1 MRSGYNSLMKITI
14 RRSGG
19 FGGTLLNK
27 TFEVR
32 TESLPRRAAD
42 EVQRTLDTLPVAAP
56 LAKAG
61 RTKGGADMFRYEVTI
76 EGPDGPVVLSF
87 DDGSVPEA
95 FKPAWSILRPRM
107 KG

>member
-1 MRSGYNSLMKITI
+1 MRSGYNTLMKITI

-27 TFEVR
+27 TFEVQ
-32 TESLPRRAAD
+32 TDSLPGRAAD
-42 EVQRTLDTLPVAAP
+42 EVQKTLEALPADAP
-56 LAKAG
+56 LAKAE
-61 RTKGGADMFRYEVTI
+61 RTKGGSDMFQYEVTI
-76 EGPDGPVVLSF
+76 EGSEGPVVISF

-95 FKPAWSILRPRM
+95 FKPVWNILRPLM